1 MSFRLRWHACP
12 GWPGR
17 SAPTVGAASNGRRQ
31 GPAQAPRLPLR
42 PPRNALIMHWPLT
55 AMHIAPW
62 TNASTSIG
70 LAAATARISS
80 SESSRARITRSYPI
94 AASWRAP
101 SGVWMLIW
109 VEPCKASSGAIFLT
123 SAATARSSAI
133 TASAPAWATARTA
146 SARPGSS
153 GPNTSVFS
161 VTCTRTP
168 RAWQKAA
175 ARLSSSGVKFP
186 ALRRAL

>member
-1 MSFRLRWHACP
+1 MSFKLRWHACP

-17 SAPTVGAASNGRRQ
+17 SAPTVGGGVKRQAA
-31 GPAQAPRLPLR
+31 GPGAGAAVAAAPA
-42 PPRNALIMHWPLT
+42 RNALIMHWPLT

-109 VEPCKASSGAIFLT
+109 VEAVQSQLRAIF
-123 SAATARSSAI
+123 
-133 TASAPAWATARTA
+133 
-146 SARPGSS
+146 
-153 GPNTSVFS
+153 
-161 VTCTRTP
+161 
-168 RAWQKAA
+168 
-175 ARLSSSGVKFP
+175 
-186 ALRRAL
+186 